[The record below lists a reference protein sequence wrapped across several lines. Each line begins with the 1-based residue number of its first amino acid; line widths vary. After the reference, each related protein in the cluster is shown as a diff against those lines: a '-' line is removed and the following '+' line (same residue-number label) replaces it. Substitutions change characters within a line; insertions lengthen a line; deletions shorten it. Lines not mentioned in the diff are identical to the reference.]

1 MNQLTSEEKA
11 NFKILLNDDWKE
23 RAAVERR
30 SDKDNRINRN
40 PQYFKK
46 GGQERRKIIERR
58 NMEERRDGWMR
69 VGRWQS
75 ESVFDE

>member
-1 MNQLTSEEKA
+1 VSDLMSEEKA
-11 NFKILLNDDWKE
+11 EPTDLNDDWTE
-23 RAAVERR
+23 RAEVERR
-30 SDKDNRINRN
+30 SDKDNRTRHN

-46 GGQERRKIIERR
+46 GGPERRKQRERR
-58 NMEERRDGWMR
+58 SKEERRDGWLR

>member
-11 NFKILLNDDWKE
+11 IIKILLNDDWKE
-23 RAAVERR
+23 RDTVERR

-40 PQYFKK
+40 PQYFNK
-46 GGQERRKIIERR
+46 GGPERRKLKERR

-75 ESVFDE
+75 EAVFDE